1 MAPDVTAA
9 FEAAHSKGQTA
20 VALSDMFGVVAVFA
34 VADTLKNNSA
44 QAISLMKKVGLTPWL
59 LTGDNTRAAQAIA
72 QSVGIDNVKAE
83 LLPEQKLEVIE
94 KLESKAPTAMV
105 GDGINDAPALSRAR
119 IGFAMGIKGADTA
132 IEAADVAIMDD
143 NIAKIAWFK
152 KLSELT
158 HTTLI
163 QNIVFA
169 LGVKFCFMIAALAG
183 YATMWMAVF
192 ADTGVCLIVVAW
204 GLRLMRSAGKVDLML
219 GA

>member
-1 MAPDVTAA
+1 
-9 FEAAHSKGQTA
+9 
-20 VALSDMFGVVAVFA
+20 MFGVVAVFA

-119 IGFAMGIKGADTA
+119 IGFASGYQRADTA
-132 IEAADVAIMDD
+132 IEAADRGHHGRQQSP
-143 NIAKIAWFK
+143 K
-152 KLSELT
+152 
-158 HTTLI
+158 
-163 QNIVFA
+163 
-169 LGVKFCFMIAALAG
+169 
-183 YATMWMAVF
+183 
-192 ADTGVCLIVVAW
+192 
-204 GLRLMRSAGKVDLML
+204 
-219 GA
+219 